1 MDENG
6 DGMEKDTEDGE
17 GGDTEDEEDEEEAS
31 KPNDTASEDEVSNFA
46 LSFSLL

>member
-17 GGDTEDEEDEEEAS
+17 GGDTEDEEDEEEAT
-31 KPNDTASEDEVSNFA
+31 KPNDTASEDEVSKFV
-46 LSFSLL
+46 LLFSLL